1 MKASFKRVPAL
12 DKSLAIL
19 ELIALAGMPF
29 SINEVV
35 RKLRLNKST
44 VFNIMHT
51 LADLNVLDRGPDGLF
66 RLGTRLYVLG
76 NAAAKGNGLIQTVHP
91 YLVEINRKTKLSTF
105 LGIRS
110 GLKAIIIDKVD
121 NAFDLKISSEIG
133 MRLSLFAGAGG
144 KALISM
150 LSAEEIDRLLAEARL
165 KPYTSKTVTDKHA
178 FRKAVFKVRQ
188 EGVAI
193 DREEY
198 IEGIVAL
205 AVPLNTFRS
214 DFQAA
219 IWAAGLSQHVG
230 EAKVSEFSGF
240 LKDTAA
246 EINSRLEAAAG
257 LLAWDARQ
265 EGLA

>member
-12 DKSLAIL
+12 DKCLAIL
-19 ELIALAGMPF
+19 ELIALGGIPF

-35 RKLRLNKST
+35 KKLRLNKST

-51 LADLNVLDRGPDGLF
+51 LADLNVLDRDPDGLF

-76 NAAAKGNGLIQTVHP
+76 SAAAKGNGLVQTVHP
-91 YLVEINRKTKLSTF
+91 YLVQINRQTKLSAF

-121 NAFDLKISSEIG
+121 TAFDLKISSEVG

-144 KALISM
+144 KALMSM
-150 LSAEEIDRLLAEARL
+150 LADEEIDRLLAEARM
-165 KPYTSKTVTDKHA
+165 KAYTSKTVTDKTA
-178 FRKAVFKVRQ
+178 FRKAVFRLRR

-198 IEGIVAL
+198 IEGVVAL
-205 AVPLNTFRS
+205 AVPLNTCRS

-230 EAKVSEFSGF
+230 EEKMTGYSQV
-240 LKDTAA
+240 LKEVAV

-257 LLAWDARQ
+257 PFASATPQ
-265 EGLA
+265 GG